1 MKNLIKKGLLM
12 LGVTAFILPLSNP
25 AYASTS
31 EASLTQESEVS
42 PLTQES
48 EISPLWVYYYDK
60 TITMDYATAASIPPE
75 VHYEYYDEVFGWMRG
90 VMKYQFHNV
99 VKGKYVATFK
109 GTMYSNPL

>member
-12 LGVTAFILPLSNP
+12 LGVTAFILPLSTP

-31 EASLTQESEVS
+31 ETPLTQGSEVS
-42 PLTQES
+42 PL
-48 EISPLWVYYYDK
+48 WVYSYEE
-60 TITMDYATAASIPPE
+60 TITVEYPTAVIPNEIP
-75 VHYEYYDEVFGWMRG
+75 YEYYHNVYGWMRG
-90 VMKYQFHNV
+90 IMKYQTHKI